1 MLAPAA
7 LSSVIDPRT
16 FRDGPRVGAPLPG
29 GAEEPHP
36 GRPGSNANVAAQ
48 SVHSLTISYRRVY
61 ASFDDPRHA
70 SPAPRHGARTGVAR
84 RPERTSGA
92 SRHGSE
98 EDEARHDDEEG
109 RAATG
114 PPGPGEPSGDVHR
127 RGQPHGLPGRAVRL
141 TGAPERR
148 PRHPRPPF
156 PPA

>member
-84 RPERTSGA
+84 RPERPSRA
-92 SRHGSE
+92 SRPGSE
-98 EDEARHDDEEG
+98 DAESPHDHDED
-109 RAATG
+109 RAPTG
-114 PPGPGEPSGDVHR
+114 PPDPLDP
-127 RGQPHGLPGRAVRL
+127 
-141 TGAPERR
+141 
-148 PRHPRPPF
+148 PRH
-156 PPA
+156 